1 MTPKLI
7 AVGLLVPPISLLL
20 AALLGAF
27 ISRRGE
33 RIGRGLLWFGL
44 AGLFVLALPVS
55 GAALMVALERD
66 LPTPTPPEQ
75 PPKAIVI
82 LGGDV
87 VRGGGDSTVV
97 DVGPISLERLR
108 IGAALARRTGLP
120 ILVSGGSLR
129 EHEASV
135 AEVMADSLAQ
145 DFQIPARWV
154 ETGSRD
160 TWENAQNSAAI
171 LRGQG
176 IRSVYIVTQA
186 WHMRRA
192 IMAFAAAG
200 IAATAAYPR
209 LDRLQR
215 PLASNFVPD
224 VLGWQGSYVAL
235 HEWIGCAWYALR

>member
-1 MTPKLI
+1 VTPKAI
-7 AVGLLVPPISLLL
+7 AVSSLVPPIALLL
-20 AALLGAF
+20 AALAGAF
-27 ISRRGE
+27 IAKRRG

-55 GAALMVALERD
+55 GASLMVALERD
-66 LPTPTPPEQ
+66 LPTPTPPDQ

-87 VRGGGDSTVV
+87 VRSGGESIVV

-129 EHEASV
+129 ANETSV
-135 AEVMADSLAQ
+135 AELMADSLAQ
-145 DFQIPARWV
+145 DFLVPAQWI
-154 ETGSRD
+154 EPGSRD
-160 TWENAQNSAAI
+160 TWENAQMSAAI

-200 IAATAAYPR
+200 ITATAAYPR
-209 LDRLQR
+209 LDQLQR

-224 VLGWQGSYVAL
+224 VFGWQASYVAL

>member
-1 MTPKLI
+1 VIPKVV
-7 AVGLLVPPISLLL
+7 AVSSLVPPISLLL
-20 AALLGAF
+20 AALTGAL
-27 ISRRGE
+27 IARRRG

-44 AGLFVLALPVS
+44 AGLLVLALPVS
-55 GAALMVALERD
+55 GASLMVALERG
-66 LPTPTPPEQ
+66 LPTPTPPDQ

-87 VRGGGDSTVV
+87 VRSGGESIVV
-97 DVGPISLERLR
+97 DIGPISLERLR

-129 EHEASV
+129 ANETPV
-135 AEVMADSLAQ
+135 AGLMADSLAQ
-145 DFQIPARWV
+145 DFQVPAQWI
-154 ETGSRD
+154 EPGSRD
-160 TWENAQNSAAI
+160 TWENAQMSAAI
-171 LRGQG
+171 LRGQD

-200 IAATAAYPR
+200 ITATAAYPR
-209 LDRLQR
+209 LDQLQR

-224 VLGWQGSYVAL
+224 VFGWQASYVAL